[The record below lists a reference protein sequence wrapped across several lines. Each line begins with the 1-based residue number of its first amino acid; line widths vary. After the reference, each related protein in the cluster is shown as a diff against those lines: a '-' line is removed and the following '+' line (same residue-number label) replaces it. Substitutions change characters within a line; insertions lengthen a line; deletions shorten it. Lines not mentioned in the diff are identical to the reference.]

1 MSANNLANARG
12 WKAKAA
18 LSILTLSGIT
28 LGAAAIAG
36 NRYTKQRQK
45 LIEKVAPDLRSQ
57 ILELPLDLLPS
68 TALLRLLNKASDKDM
83 PTKFDGEGAISD
95 IKGVS
100 PDDGHPFYA
109 RKFLPDTPEQGGD
122 EGEPRPAM
130 LWIHGGGHVGGI
142 VNVYDSANARV
153 ANELDMVV
161 IAPAYRKAPQHRF
174 PADFDDCYAALRWMQ
189 DNAAELGI
197 DPDRIAVCGDSAG
210 GGLAAGIVQ
219 RAIDEGHPVAFQGLV
234 YPMLDHRTELK
245 VEAMDDAGGPH
256 ARGKF
261 IWTEGLNNEAWKMYL
276 GPDHLDAELPEYAS
290 PFYREDFTGM
300 PPTWI
305 GVGSLDLFFDESQEF
320 AERLESA
327 GIDVDFVVYEG
338 AFHGFE
344 HIVPEALTTKKRHAD
359 LIEAMRGVLVKTNP
373 GTSG

>member
-57 ILELPLDLLPS
+57 ILELPLELVPS
-68 TALLRLLNKASDKDM
+68 TALLRLLNKASDKGM

-95 IKGVS
+95 IKGEN

-197 DPDRIAVCGDSAG
+197 DPDRIAVCGIA
-210 GGLAAGIVQ
+210 
-219 RAIDEGHPVAFQGLV
+219 PV
-234 YPMLDHRTELK
+234 
-245 VEAMDDAGGPH
+245 
-256 ARGKF
+256 
-261 IWTEGLNNEAWKMYL
+261 
-276 GPDHLDAELPEYAS
+276 
-290 PFYREDFTGM
+290 
-300 PPTWI
+300 
-305 GVGSLDLFFDESQEF
+305 
-320 AERLESA
+320 
-327 GIDVDFVVYEG
+327 VV
-338 AFHGFE
+338 
-344 HIVPEALTTKKRHAD
+344 
-359 LIEAMRGVLVKTNP
+359 
-373 GTSG
+373 